1 MILILNNF
9 IGVNMNK
16 KSSGIRMGTVV
27 TVVLCLIAAIAVSV
41 LAKYYSSVSSAI
53 ALAEAVYGGVI

>member
-1 MILILNNF
+1 
-9 IGVNMNK
+9 MNK
-16 KSSGIRMGTVV
+16 KSLGIRMGTVV

-53 ALAEAVYGGVI
+53 ALAEAVYEGVI